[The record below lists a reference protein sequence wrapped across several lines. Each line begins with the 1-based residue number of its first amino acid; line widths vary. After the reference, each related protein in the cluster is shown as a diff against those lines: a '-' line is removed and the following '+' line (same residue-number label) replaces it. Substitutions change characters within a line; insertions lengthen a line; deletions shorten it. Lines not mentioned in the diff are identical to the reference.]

1 MNGSSV
7 VGWSN
12 PLGLSR
18 SAHRIVSGTL
28 GVEVAPRRPGLV
40 RVEASLLDGSLLPQA
55 GYTQGVINDAE
66 TSRGVGFRVSAAD
79 PSQRLRMEAGFSRSR
94 FVNPSDTALEQGAAV
109 VAVRPASRNAR
120 YLDVGVDVLRDLKL
134 SPELPVTLAASV
146 RHERVDPLFRS
157 VGASSQADL
166 QQNSL
171 GLTGTLGQLAVQ
183 ATLGR
188 SRDNLAGLPSILTTH
203 TRATSVNLA
212 LPAGFLAGSASPWYP
227 MLTYALTR
235 MHQFGT
241 GIPVNG
247 DFSESHVPDQMSSN
261 HAAGAAW
268 QGRLWRFGYQL
279 GKSFQ
284 DNRQAGRETADFGN
298 LTHTVG
304 FGVTPLTSLDLAFD
318 LGFEEA
324 DNREVDQQN
333 RVRRIGGAADWRFA
347 GRSTLAASLAVTTAR
362 DDPRTMEQ
370 QHSELRLELSQ
381 RLNLIRFS
389 TSRLAGQLF
398 VRYARQTRRLVS
410 PEAVVPS
417 LTIWNLNSGITLTV
431 F

>member
-1 MNGSSV
+1 
-7 VGWSN
+7 
-12 PLGLSR
+12 
-18 SAHRIVSGTL
+18 
-28 GVEVAPRRPGLV
+28 
-40 RVEASLLDGSLLPQA
+40 
-55 GYTQGVINDAE
+55 
-66 TSRGVGFRVSAAD
+66 
-79 PSQRLRMEAGFSRSR
+79 
-94 FVNPSDTALEQGAAV
+94 
-109 VAVRPASRNAR
+109 
-120 YLDVGVDVLRDLKL
+120 
-134 SPELPVTLAASV
+134 
-146 RHERVDPLFRS
+146 
-157 VGASSQADL
+157 
-166 QQNSL
+166 
-171 GLTGTLGQLAVQ
+171 
-183 ATLGR
+183 
-188 SRDNLAGLPSILTTH
+188 
-203 TRATSVNLA
+203 
-212 LPAGFLAGSASPWYP
+212 
-227 MLTYALTR
+227 
-235 MHQFGT
+235 MHQVGT